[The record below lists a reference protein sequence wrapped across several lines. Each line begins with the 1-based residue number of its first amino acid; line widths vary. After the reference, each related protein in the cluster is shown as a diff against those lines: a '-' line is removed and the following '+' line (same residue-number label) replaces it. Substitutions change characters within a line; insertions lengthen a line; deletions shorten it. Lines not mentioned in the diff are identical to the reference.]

1 MTKIFPYS
9 FLADELENVLQKAA
23 QSSVPLA
30 ALPLSQTEKLIGGI
44 KQNRVVTIAGK
55 PSSGKSSI
63 AIYIA
68 TCCAQQEQPVLY
80 VSYEM
85 PKSSLAARSISC
97 ASNFCYTS
105 NEISSSFPSADEKL
119 MHYLIGYHNEVATSL
134 CFINEQLSVE
144 GINLATQRFRQQ
156 FARTPIVIIDYVQ
169 IMPDLTGKKGSAD
182 QSRIRRAA
190 RGLRKIATHNNTCII
205 ALSSLTRSAYNSTK
219 ADIGSLGGAAQL
231 EYESDVVAML
241 LPQDKPTKT
250 PKGTVQKL
258 EFRTFK
264 NRYGAIGS
272 TDLFY
277 YPDYCSFEEG

>member
-1 MTKIFPYS
+1 MKKIFPYS
-9 FLADELENVLQKAA
+9 FLCDELEGILRKAA
-23 QSSVPLA
+23 QNSIPLVTLPLA
-30 ALPLSQTEKLIGGI
+30 KTEKLIGGI
-44 KQNRVVTIAGK
+44 KQNRVVTVAGK

-63 AIYIA
+63 AAYIA
-68 TCCAQQEQPVLY
+68 TCCAKQEQPVLY
-80 VSYEM
+80 ISYEM
-85 PKSSLAARSISC
+85 PKSSLVVRSISC
-97 ASNFCYTS
+97 ASDFCYTS

-119 MHYLIGYHNEVATSL
+119 IRYLIGYHDEIAASL

-144 GINLATQRFRQQ
+144 GINLAVQRFRQQ
-156 FARTPIVIIDYVQ
+156 FSRTPIVIIDYVQ
-169 IMPDLTGKKGSAD
+169 IMPDLSGKKGSAD

-190 RGLRKIATHNNTCII
+190 RGLRKIATHNSTCVI
-205 ALSSLTRSAYNSTK
+205 ALSSLARSAYNSAK